1 MVIDG
6 VLCRQSRNCGTSRT
20 QIVVPQELRSYIL
33 DELHNKSGH
42 LGAFKTFQKIKE
54 RYFWPG
60 YEQEIHE
67 AVQRCDICQRR
78 NHPISSTYPFQKI
91 SWDIMGPLPV
101 SSHGFRYILVITD
114 LFSKWVETFPLVG
127 TDSNTL
133 AKILVDEIACRCG
146 IHSDQG
152 SNFVSEVIQT
162 LCAMMGVQRTQTTPY
177 HPQGNGQVER
187 FNRTLEG
194 MLSKVVSDHQRDWD
208 EHLQKVLFAYRTAIH
223 ESTGYL
229 PFLVTFG
236 RSPNLPVDVVLGR
249 PSTSTGDVPQFV
261 QKTQTVLHS
270 AFLQVRQHLQQAHQ
284 RQKQVADASSVGE
297 AFQVGDRVWL
307 YVPRVKQGQSKKL
320 ISLWRGPY
328 TVISKTSPINY
339 RIQLIGGNQKTTVHR
354 NRLKLCHTDPTLPLV
369 QHRAND
375 TQSTSSINRRNDG
388 GYVILDEEGGEINR
402 IGGQEDETIGDEV
415 PENDELPGYMNP
427 TEHEVND
434 DQRRYPQ
441 RAQQQPNRYQAGF
454 S

>member
-1 MVIDG
+1 MSRLKCEVNESARQAAVEDSNAMVGGITYLGDPGLLKQKQDNDSFTKSILQSIREGRKLPLKTERWSKYLVIDG

-78 NHPISSTYPFQKI
+78 NHPIPAPQAPLGTISSTYPFQKI

-101 SSHGFRYILVITD
+101 STHGFRYILVITD
-114 LFSKWVETFPLVG
+114 LFSKWVEAFPLVG

-133 AKILVDEIACRCG
+133 AKILVDEIVCRYG
-146 IHSDQG
+146 MPEIIHSDQG
-152 SNFVSEVIQT
+152 SNFVSEVIRT

-223 ESTGYL
+223 ESTGYS

-307 YVPRVKQGQSKKL
+307 YVPRVKQGQSKKFT
-320 ISLWRGPY
+320 SLWRGPY
-328 TVISKTSPINY
+328 TVGCVTGYQVIRVIRIFAKT
-339 RIQLIGGNQKTTVHR
+339 
-354 NRLKLCHTDPTLPLV
+354 
-369 QHRAND
+369 
-375 TQSTSSINRRNDG
+375 
-388 GYVILDEEGGEINR
+388 
-402 IGGQEDETIGDEV
+402 
-415 PENDELPGYMNP
+415 
-427 TEHEVND
+427 
-434 DQRRYPQ
+434 YP
-441 RAQQQPNRYQAGF
+441 F
-454 S
+454 E